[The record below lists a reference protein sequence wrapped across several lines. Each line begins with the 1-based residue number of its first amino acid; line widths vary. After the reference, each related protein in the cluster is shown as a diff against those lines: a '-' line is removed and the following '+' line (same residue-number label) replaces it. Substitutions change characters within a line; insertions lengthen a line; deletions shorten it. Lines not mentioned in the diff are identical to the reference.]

1 VSTTTN
7 HYDLIVVGADVA
19 GLVAAA
25 LVARRGKRVLV
36 LPHGP
41 ADGCYRLQ
49 ARALPLETA
58 PIVHATCPPV
68 ERVLGEL
75 GLVQQTR
82 RQAAPVFGL
91 VHHVLP
97 DARVDLETSERN
109 LDEELARVWP
119 DDDAR
124 AAWSLRRRWAEATDA
139 VLGDLLASESAL
151 AADGFW
157 GRRFLARVATQLPGR
172 DTDECAP
179 LPAAHA
185 LRLMA
190 DAPLPWLSHLTPAQ
204 LGKAAALRLGR
215 LWGVGP
221 DDLPS
226 GERRVRELLLSR
238 IELHS
243 GEVKRELR
251 VAEVLLKRG
260 KIAGVSLLGKRDHYG
275 CDHLIVADVRLL
287 LDKSLLGD
295 AMPRG
300 LSTSLAAIAP
310 AAQRFV
316 MHVEIDERG
325 VTPAFGGMALLSPVA
340 AAGERDED
348 GFVPDRAHGVGH
360 LYVRSEP
367 GGGENLR
374 RFAITRIVAVDEP
387 LSDQRERILAE
398 LDERGVLPFC
408 RPWIR
413 LVHSPHDGRDAED
426 GDGRLLDELGPGT
439 AMSLPMNPIW
449 FTEDQPLLGVGLLPA
464 ATGIRGLGVACRAS
478 LPGLGLEGEFA
489 AGAAAAAAVASPARS
504 PLSRSS
510 LLSKA

>member
-1 VSTTTN
+1 MSTTTN

-41 ADGCYRLQ
+41 ADGSYRLQ
-49 ARALPLETA
+49 ARVLPLDTA
-58 PIVHATCPPV
+58 PVVHATCPPV
-68 ERVLGEL
+68 ERVLAEL

-97 DARVDLETSERN
+97 DARVDLEASERN
-109 LDEELARVWP
+109 LDDELSRVWP
-119 DDDAR
+119 DDDTR
-124 AAWSLRRRWAEATDA
+124 GAWSLRRRWAEATDA

-179 LPAAHA
+179 LPPEHA

-190 DAPLPWLSHLTPAQ
+190 DAPVPWLSHLTPAQ

-215 LWGVGP
+215 LWSVGP
-221 DDLPS
+221 DDLPA

-260 KIAGVSLLGKRDHYG
+260 KIAGVSLLGKRDAYG

-300 LSTSLAAIAP
+300 LTAALGAIAP

-316 MHVEIDERG
+316 MHAEIDERG
-325 VTPAFGGMALLSPVA
+325 VTPAFGGMALVSPASTVEHA
-340 AAGERDED
+340 DAD

-360 LYVRSEP
+360 IYVRSE
-367 GGGENLR
+367 GGAENLR

-387 LSDQRERILAE
+387 LHDQRERILAE

-413 LVHSPHDGRDAED
+413 MLHSPHDGREAED
-426 GDGRLLDELGPGT
+426 GEGKPLDELGPGS
-439 AMSLPMNPIW
+439 AMSLPMSPIW
-449 FTEDQPLLGVGLLPA
+449 FTEDEPLLGVGLLPA
-464 ATGIRGLGVACRAS
+464 ATGIKGLGVACRAS